1 MHAFFAW
8 DRSPHLPVVPAQ
20 QLNLVLAKIHP
31 AQWATLHNLA
41 CWSRHMQWS
50 YIPFTINLVT
60 GMVLSV
66 QTLLLDKAA
75 GYAWQIWSGDETIGQ
90 VETYNCTHTHV
101 AYLFSVYISR
111 FPASRWSCCHGRG
124 CWSWGH
130 RWEGGGGGGSRGG
143 WLGVSY
149 KFLILSQ
156 GRGRWGTWNAL
167 EIAEEILCGFQ
178 NFRLDFIDIWFLNR
192 RPIDIIQDFSR
203 DETNR

>member
-1 MHAFFAW
+1 MHFLHEIEVHTYQSYQHSSW
-8 DRSPHLPVVPAQ
+8 S
-20 QLNLVLAKIHP
+20 LVLAKIHP

-41 CWSRHMQWS
+41 SWSRHMQWS

-60 GMVLSV
+60 GMALSV

-75 GYAWQIWSGDETIGQ
+75 GYAWKIWSGDETIGQ

-143 WLGVSY
+143 RLGVSY

-156 GRGRWGTWNAL
+156 GRGRWGHGTHGKSLRRCSTDVHTVEIETRARKNGQL
-167 EIAEEILCGFQ
+167 E
-178 NFRLDFIDIWFLNR
+178 
-192 RPIDIIQDFSR
+192 
-203 DETNR
+203 